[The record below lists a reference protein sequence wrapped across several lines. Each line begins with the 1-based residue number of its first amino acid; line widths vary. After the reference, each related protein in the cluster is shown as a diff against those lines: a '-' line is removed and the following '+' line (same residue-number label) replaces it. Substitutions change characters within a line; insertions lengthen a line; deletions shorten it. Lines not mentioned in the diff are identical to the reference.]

1 MLVKDRF
8 PLFNFK
14 VLILLTGIVFFGA
27 CNTTRYVPEGK
38 YLLNKVSV
46 KVDDDRIKKQELKT
60 HIRQKENL
68 RILGAFK
75 FHLWL
80 YNLSSKKNENGW
92 FKQIGEAP
100 VIFDESQSGRSKT
113 QLQRYMKNKGYY
125 NVVVQ
130 DTVFYKPQQRKV
142 NLLFNIKA
150 GQPYLI
156 RNYMYAF
163 KDESIKGIIL
173 KDSINQLLKQGDVF
187 DLDIL
192 NAERQRV
199 ATHLKNCG
207 YYQFTEDF
215 ITFSADTN
223 FYNHKVDL
231 TVKIED
237 AQLRNEENEII
248 PHQKYKIRNFLI
260 NPTFKT
266 LDLSGTQ
273 TDQPLDTLKM
283 NDYIITY
290 SGKLKY
296 KPGLFS
302 NVNRMRDSSFY
313 SLQNAERT
321 YRAISRLRQ
330 FKVINIGFQE
340 TNAFLQDSLP
350 LLDCKMQLSPF
361 PTKSISVD
369 IEGTNS
375 SGNLGVAGNL
385 NFQHRNVF
393 RGAEILDFQ
402 IRGARERQQAFL
414 NDNSLVFNTKEL
426 GFESSLTFP
435 KFLSFIRWKGM
446 FRFQTPETKLTAG
459 YNYQERKDYTRTI
472 TNLKFGYNWK
482 TSAYHFHTLNV
493 IDLNYVKLPKLEDD
507 FIDLIKN
514 LYIKS
519 SFTNHLISA
528 TSYSW
533 LYNTQ
538 NINKREDY
546 KYIKINL
553 ESAGNLLSQYAS
565 LVNKNKTIEDD
576 TVTNRQSAY
585 HEILNIRFAQYLKG
599 DFEYRYGH
607 IIDRL
612 NSLVGRA
619 YIGVGVPYGNF
630 DVLPFEKK
638 YFTGGA
644 NGVRAWQVRS
654 LGPGTYKPPVDSLG
668 MNRNI
673 PNQLSDIKLE
683 ANLEYRFKLFWITE
697 GAFFLDAGNI
707 WAINNKD
714 NREGAVFKVNEFY
727 KQIAVGTGLGLR
739 FDFTYFLFR
748 LDLGLKLRDPSLEPG
763 KRFIPGNYPIRGEH
777 FNLSFA
783 IGYPF

>member
-1 MLVKDRF
+1 MLLKDRF
-8 PLFNFK
+8 PLFNFRAI
-14 VLILLTGIVFFGA
+14 ILLIGVLFLSA
-27 CNTTRYVPEGK
+27 CNSTKYVPEGK
-38 YLLNKVSV
+38 YLLNKMTV

-68 RILGAFK
+68 RIIGTFK

-100 VIFDESQSGRSKT
+100 VIYDETQTFRTKA
-113 QLQRYMKNKGYY
+113 QLQRYMQNKGYY
-125 NVVVQ
+125 NVAIN
-130 DTVFYKPQQRKV
+130 DTALYNPHKRKV
-142 NLLFNIKA
+142 NLLFDIKA
-150 GQPYLI
+150 GQPYII
-156 RNYMYAF
+156 RHYFYSF
-163 KDESIKGIIL
+163 KDEGL
-173 KDSINQLLKQGDVF
+173 KDIVLKDTVNQLLKTGDIF
-187 DLDIL
+187 DVDIL

-207 YYQFTEDF
+207 YYQFAEDY

-231 TVKIED
+231 TVSFDD
-237 AQLRNEENEII
+237 AVLRNDENEII
-248 PHQKYKIRNFLI
+248 PHQKYRIRNFLI

-266 LDLSGTQ
+266 IDLSGTIA
-273 TDQPLDTLKM
+273 DQPLDTLRM
-283 NDYIITY
+283 NDYIITW

-296 KPGLFS
+296 KPSLFS
-302 NVNRMRDSSFY
+302 SVNRMRDSTYY
-313 SLQNAERT
+313 SLQNAEKT
-321 YRAISRLRQ
+321 YRAINRLKQ

-340 TNAFLQDSLP
+340 TNSFSEDTIP
-350 LLDCKMQLSPF
+350 LLDCKMQLSPL
-361 PTKSISVD
+361 PSKNISVD

-402 IRGARERQQAFL
+402 LRGARERQQAFL
-414 NDNSLVFNTKEL
+414 NDNSFNFDTREL

-435 KFLSFIRWKGM
+435 KFLSFITWKGM

-459 YNYQERKDYTRTI
+459 YNYQERRDYTRTI

-482 TSAYHFHTLNV
+482 TSAFHFHTLNV
-493 IDLNYVKLPKLEDD
+493 VDLNYVILPELKDD
-507 FIDLIKN
+507 FINLIKN

-519 SFTNHLISA
+519 SFTDHLISA
-528 TSYSW
+528 TNYSW

-546 KYIKINL
+546 KYFKINL
-553 ESAGNLLSQYAS
+553 ESAGNLLSQYAN
-565 LVNKNKTIEDD
+565 LINKNKTVFVD
-576 TVTNRQSAY
+576 TVRNQQSSY
-585 HEILNIRFAQYLKG
+585 YEIFNIRFAQYVKG
-599 DFEYRYGH
+599 DFEYRYGY

-612 NSLVGRA
+612 SSLMGRA
-619 YIGVGVPYGNF
+619 YVGVGVPYGNF

-644 NGVRAWQVRS
+644 NGIRAWQVRS
-654 LGPGTYKPPVDSLG
+654 LGPGTYKSPVDSLG
-668 MNRNI
+668 NNRNI

-683 ANLEYRFKLFWITE
+683 ANLEYRFKLLWIME
-697 GAFFLDAGNI
+697 GAFFMDAGNI

-739 FDFTYFLFR
+739 FDFTYFLSVWIW
-748 LDLGLKLRDPSLEPG
+748 D
-763 KRFIPGNYPIRGEH
+763 
-777 FNLSFA
+777 
-783 IGYPF
+783 